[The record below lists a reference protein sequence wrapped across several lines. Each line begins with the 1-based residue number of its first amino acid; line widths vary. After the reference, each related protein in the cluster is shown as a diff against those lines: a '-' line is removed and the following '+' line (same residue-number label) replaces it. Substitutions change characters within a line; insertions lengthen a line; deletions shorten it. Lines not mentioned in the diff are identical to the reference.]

1 MELKNN
7 PIVKAA
13 AIIAV
18 LLLTGVVACFVGYIL
33 KELLSIVGSIL
44 GLVLQWAIYGA
55 VGYFIY
61 RHFRK
66 PKPEPEPEPS
76 IPDEVIRLETTD
88 KPLVIGNPFRGIFV
102 VGAAGSGKSESIAVP
117 LLSEFIR
124 CGFCGLVYD
133 FKFPTLANDIQAFL
147 KVSGSDAV
155 HYHVDLS
162 HPESSM
168 RVNPIKPGYLLNTSY
183 AREFAQAII
192 ANLIKESVKKPDF
205 WNRSATDLLT
215 ACIWYLK
222 EEHPELCDLPH
233 VCALVSSKD
242 EDLLRLLQGNP
253 QTAQM
258 TMSIYSAMERGADGQ
273 VSGVVGTL
281 QSAIAQINTP
291 ELMYI
296 FGGDDFSLDLNN
308 PASPAVVTVGTY
320 PTLAQTFAPLCSL
333 LITVATKLM
342 NQPGKI
348 PSFVLLDEA
357 PTVYIP
363 GIDVLP
369 NTGRSN
375 HIATVLMCQDLAQ
388 LSDGYGKEKADVLFA
403 SCNTHFYGRVASS
416 FTAERLSRQFGKEDK
431 IYITES
437 ESQTG
442 FHHTA
447 GKSQTVQERDAA
459 KPANFLSLEP
469 GEFYGIA
476 VESNMPFFRK
486 KFRQVQRP
494 FPAKLEKVTQTDS
507 IREYYNRVREDV
519 KRLLSKD
526 RGKGDQEEPEPSGQ
540 GRAIGEMF
548 KAGFTIED

>member
-18 LLLTGVVACFVGYIL
+18 VLLAGVVASLIGHIM
-33 KELLSIVGSIL
+33 KELLSIIGSII
-44 GLVLQWAIYGA
+44 GLLLQWAVYGV

-61 RHFRK
+61 RHFKKPK
-66 PKPEPEPEPS
+66 PKPEPEPT
-76 IPDEVIRLETTD
+76 IPAEAIRLETTGT
-88 KPLVIGNPFRGIFV
+88 PVVIGNPFRGIFV

-147 KVSGSDAV
+147 KAGGSDAA

-168 RVNPIKPGYLLNTSY
+168 RVNPIKPGYLPNTSY

-222 EEHPELCDLPH
+222 EEKPECCDIPH
-233 VCALVSSKD
+233 VFAMVTGKD
-242 EDLLRLLQGNP
+242 TELLELLQKNP
-253 QTAQM
+253 QTEQM
-258 TMSIYSAMERGADGQ
+258 TMSIYNAMERGADAQ
-273 VSGVVGTL
+273 VSGVIGTL

-403 SCNTHFYGRVASS
+403 ACNTHFYGRVSSS

-431 IYITES
+431 IYRTAS
-437 ESQTG
+437 QSQTG
-442 FHHTA
+442 FYKTT
-447 GKSQTVQERDAA
+447 GVSESVQERDTI
-459 KPANFLSLEP
+459 KPKDFLGFET
-469 GEFYGIA
+469 GEFAGIA
-476 VESNMPFFRK
+476 VESNTRFFRAR
-486 KFRQVQRP
+486 FRQVQRP
-494 FPAKLEKVTQTDS
+494 FPAKLEAVRHRES
-507 IREYYNRVREDV
+507 VREYHDRVREEV
-519 KRLLSKD
+519 RRLFVRKEPDNASHEKAAPEE
-526 RGKGDQEEPEPSGQ
+526 RQFKGFSVD
-540 GRAIGEMF
+540 
-548 KAGFTIED
+548 